1 MLLSQTGSTHRPFF
15 AAALACWMAFTVSG
29 PLAAA
34 EVWQGPYKD
43 VTRGLQAHN
52 PVIASTAWSGAGQ
65 VISWAFATGE
75 CGNERWGDVDTEAFA
90 AANVRR
96 AQEQKQ
102 RYIVSTGGQLGVF
115 TCSTD
120 AGMQRFVAR
129 YDSPWLAGLDFD
141 IEGAQTAQQIN
152 DLVQRLHTLQQRRP
166 QLRISFTL
174 ATHAGSDSAGR
185 SLNTTGHMVL
195 KAVQRV
201 GLRGV
206 VFNLMVMN
214 YGEADPRWCVVR
226 QGRCDM
232 GLSAVQAVHNVHRRH
247 GLPYAQLAVTAMPGE
262 NDVQGNS
269 FTLADASHLARAA
282 RQLGLAGLHHWSLD
296 RDQPCA
302 PGEPRVSP
310 HCHAL
315 PGAAAGAFQ
324 AAFEAGLRSAP

>member
-1 MLLSQTGSTHRPFF
+1 MLSSQTGRTHRPFLE
-15 AAALACWMAFTVSG
+15 AALASVMAFAASA

-52 PVIASTAWSGAGQ
+52 PVIATTAWSGTDP

-96 AQEQKQ
+96 AQELKQ

-115 TCSTD
+115 TCNTD
-120 AGMQRFVAR
+120 AGMERFVAR

-174 ATHAGSDSAGR
+174 ATHAGSDSAR
-185 SLNTTGHMVL
+185 RNLNATGQMVL
-195 KAVQRV
+195 KAVRRV
-201 GLRGV
+201 GLRGA

-232 GLSAVQAVHNVHRRH
+232 GLSAVQAVHNVHRHH

-262 NDVQGNS
+262 NDVQGNR
-269 FTLADASHLARAA
+269 FTLADASQLARAA

-310 HCHAL
+310 RCHAL
-315 PGAAAGAFQ
+315 PGVAAGAFQ
-324 AAFEAGLRSAP
+324 AAFEAGLRRTP